1 MQTTKL
7 IFNNK
12 TYVFDSELLNK
23 FFERMLYNEEK
34 DEDEKKWVISFLSSS
49 FCKKTY
55 DELEYHEFV
64 IEGNF
69 RFSQLLC
76 NIENIFGESIK
87 KEYQQGLSHFFEEE
101 VSETDWFSTLT
112 ASDALKIA
120 KSIFINETDLSKFK
134 ELLSVIYLYECSQ
147 FDYEQTIEN
156 IDDFNNLEF
165 INGIGVKLI
174 IKDENILLKPIHSI
188 YDVPIEKYIK
198 ISHVL
203 VPPIVLTMIFRTVI
217 EGYNESEVKFTVNNF
232 FKKFEQLTGKTSIMR
247 VPEPQKKFTGNINP
261 QLIGKWYHI
270 YKSNGFMPMYHIN
283 IEWFKEDGTQLRS
296 VAFTM
301 GLGEYKDYENW
312 GPKESKWLTNETEL
326 YINDAYAREE
336 KVYSYQ
342 LNERCLKYGNREY
355 YKSYDE
361 AAKNV
366 ENLD

>member
-1 MQTTKL
+1 MKTNRI

-12 TYVFDSELLNK
+12 AFTFDSALLNK
-23 FFERMLYNEEK
+23 FFERMLFNEDK
-34 DEDEKKWVISFLSSS
+34 DDDENKCVISFITNR
-49 FCKKTY
+49 FCNKTY
-55 DELEYHEFV
+55 DELEYHEFL
-64 IEGNF
+64 IDGNF

-87 KEYQQGLSHFFEEE
+87 NEYQQGISHYFDEE

-112 ASDALKIA
+112 ASDAMQIA
-120 KSIFINETDLSKFK
+120 KSILLNETDLSKFK
-134 ELLSVIYLYECSQ
+134 ELLSVIYLYECSR

-165 INGIGVKLI
+165 VNGIGIKLI
-174 IKDENILLKPIHSI
+174 IKDGSILLKPVHSI

-198 ISHVL
+198 IAHVL
-203 VPPIVLTMIFRTVI
+203 VPPVVLTMIFRTVI
-217 EGYNESEVKFTVNNF
+217 EGYNESEVKFTVSNF
-232 FKKFEQLTGKTSIMR
+232 FKKFEQLTGNTTIKR
-247 VPEPQKKFTGNINP
+247 VPEPPKEFTGNINP

-301 GLGEYKDYENW
+301 ELGEYKDYENW
-312 GPKESKWLTNETEL
+312 GPEESKWLANETEL
-326 YINDAYAREE
+326 YINDAYTRKEE
-336 KVYSYQ
+336 VYSYQ